1 MKSTR
6 ALKATG
12 LVLVA
17 VVLGLLTVQ
26 GSYALWNKF
35 AGANAGTIQS
45 ADFRISLTDT
55 QTSTFTDMTLANG
68 TAATL
73 ALSTTPTGAVIP
85 GQSTYAG
92 VQIGNVTN
100 AGGAFT
106 VRATTAVPVI
116 DNNATSPLAPYLQV
130 KVVAATAL
138 SQCGQAS
145 LYGSTPANGS
155 ATVDIAKT
163 ASGVFCFQV
172 TLAAAMPA
180 NLSGQTAAIAV
191 PITVNQL

>member
-35 AGANAGTIQS
+35 AGANAGTVQA

-55 QTSTFTDMTLANG
+55 KTGDYTDMTLANG
-68 TAATL
+68 TAATF
-73 ALSTTPTGAVIP
+73 ALSTTPTGAVVP
-85 GQSTYAG
+85 GHSTYAG
-92 VQIGNVTN
+92 VQLGNVTN
-100 AGGAFT
+100 AGGDFT

-116 DNNATSPLAPYLQV
+116 DNNAVSALAPYMQV

-138 SQCGQAS
+138 SQCSQAA
-145 LYGSTPANGS
+145 LYESASSNGT

-163 ASGVFCFQV
+163 ATGVFCFQI
-172 TLAAAMPA
+172 TLAATMPV

>member
-35 AGANAGTIQS
+35 VAADAGVVQS

-55 QTSTFTDMTLANG
+55 TTSAYTDMTLPDG

-73 ALSTTPTGAVIP
+73 ALSTTPAGIVVP
-85 GQSTYAG
+85 GHSSYAG
-92 VQIGNVTN
+92 VQLGNVTN
-100 AGGAFT
+100 AGGPFT
-106 VRATTAVPVI
+106 VRASTGVPAI
-116 DNNATSPLAPYLQV
+116 DNNVGSPLAPYLGV

-138 SQCGQAS
+138 SQCSQAS
-145 LYGSTPANGS
+145 LYASAPANGT

-163 ASGVFCFQV
+163 ATAVLCFQV
-172 TLAAAMPA
+172 TLAATMPA
-180 NLSGQTAAIAV
+180 QLGGQTAAVAV
-191 PITVNQL
+191 PIIVNQL

>member
-12 LVLVA
+12 LVLIA

-26 GSYALWNKF
+26 GSYALWNK
-35 AGANAGTIQS
+35 AAIAAAGTIQA

-55 QTSTFTDMTLANG
+55 ITSVVTDMTLADG

-73 ALSTTPTGAVIP
+73 SLSTTPAGVVIP

-92 VQIGNVTN
+92 VELGNETN
-100 AGGAFT
+100 AGGLFT
-106 VRATTAVPVI
+106 VRASTSTPVV
-116 DNNATSPLAPYLQV
+116 DNNAGSPLAPYLTL
-130 KVVAATAL
+130 KVVAANSLPQCSSAALYEDASETAE
-138 SQCGQAS
+138 
-145 LYGSTPANGS
+145 T
-155 ATVDIAKT
+155 DIPKQDT
-163 ASGVFCFQV
+163 GVFCFQV
-172 TLAAAMPA
+172 SLADNMPA
-180 NLSGQTAAIAV
+180 SLSGQSATVAI